1 MTSRGPQTLREG
13 PETQTEFQ
21 SEYIGNLLTGAGSR
35 NVYASNKILCAFQSV
50 DLLLLHQWLVCTL
63 LYRAILKLLM
73 QYNCCLI
80 YVLCAKCL
88 MFCGKKIELDY
99 INAINRFCH
108 LCLLVKTYTCY
119 MFYLIRHSN
128 FILHQNVER

>member
-1 MTSRGPQTLREG
+1 MTIFKKNFNPVPQNPLWPKFREKVTSRKWWSAFRKHMTSRGPQTLREG

-35 NVYASNKILCAFQSV
+35 NVYASNKILCAFQSI

-63 LYRAILKLLM
+63 LHWAILKLLM

-88 MFCGKKIELDY
+88 MLCGKKNWIG
-99 INAINRFCH
+99 
-108 LCLLVKTYTCY
+108 
-119 MFYLIRHSN
+119 
-128 FILHQNVER
+128 LH

>member
-1 MTSRGPQTLREG
+1 MTIFTKNFNPVPQNPLWPKFHKKVTSRKWWSAFRKHMTSHCPQTLREG

-35 NVYASNKILCAFQSV
+35 NVYASNKILCAFQSI

-63 LYRAILKLLM
+63 LDRAILKLLM
-73 QYNCCLI
+73 QYNCSLI

-88 MFCGKKIELDY
+88 MLCGKKNWIG
-99 INAINRFCH
+99 
-108 LCLLVKTYTCY
+108 
-119 MFYLIRHSN
+119 
-128 FILHQNVER
+128 LH

>member
-1 MTSRGPQTLREG
+1 MAPKHCARVQRHRQSFNLNILATYSLGQV
-13 PETQTEFQ
+13 PEMFTH
-21 SEYIGNLLTGAGSR
+21 L
-35 NVYASNKILCAFQSV
+35 NKILCAFQSV

-63 LYRAILKLLM
+63 LHRAILKLLM

-80 YVLCAKCL
+80 YVICAKCL
-88 MFCGKKIELDY
+88 MMCGKKIELDY

-108 LCLLVKTYTCY
+108 LCLLVKTYICY

-128 FILHQNVER
+128 FIQHQNVER